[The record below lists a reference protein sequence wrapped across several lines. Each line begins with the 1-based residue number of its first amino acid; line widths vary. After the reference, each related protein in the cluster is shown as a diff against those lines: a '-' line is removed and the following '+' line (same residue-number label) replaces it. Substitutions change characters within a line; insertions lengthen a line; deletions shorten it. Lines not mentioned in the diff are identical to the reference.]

1 MSIPTDTILLQD
13 GCQCPG
19 APTIYI
25 NAAAGDSVCTRCG
38 SVISENALVSEVTF
52 GETSGGAA
60 MAHGTLVAEGS
71 SAFSFSAEAAFSND
85 QLSTRANRRL
95 EKRRR
100 GV

>member
-1 MSIPTDTILLQD
+1 MSLRTKTMIPQD

-71 SAFSFSAEAAFSND
+71 STFSVQD
-85 QLSTRANRRL
+85 QALRFLT
-95 EKRRR
+95 
-100 GV
+100 VH